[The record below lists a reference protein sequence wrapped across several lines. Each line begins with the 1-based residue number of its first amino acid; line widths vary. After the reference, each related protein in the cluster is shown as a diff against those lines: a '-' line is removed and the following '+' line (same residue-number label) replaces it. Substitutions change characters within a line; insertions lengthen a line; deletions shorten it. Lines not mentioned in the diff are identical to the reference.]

1 MTDTDTAHDNRE
13 PGTASQRLQGRV
25 AIITGSRRG
34 IGRAIAEG
42 YAREG
47 AKVVL
52 VDIDE
57 GEVQAAA
64 DAIIAKGG
72 TALGLTADVG
82 NADEVDNVFR
92 TVLDQFGTV
101 DIVVNNAGITWG
113 QKHFFDVDD
122 EWWDE
127 TIRVNLTG
135 HYLVL
140 SRAARIMAKKGGGVI
155 LNTSSG
161 GATRAHRGLVPYD
174 ASKGGIE
181 ALTRAAAVEL
191 GPYGIRVNTLVPGLI
206 ATTAGESE
214 ELLALR
220 DATVPL
226 GRGGQAEDMVGAAIF
241 LASDEASY
249 VSGIRLPVDGAI
261 LVQQRSPQVD
271 TYRPEQYPTAEEIE
285 AFA

>member
-1 MTDTDTAHDNRE
+1 MTEANTAQ
-13 PGTASQRLQGRV
+13 GSLQRLAGKI

-47 AKVVL
+47 ATVVL
-52 VDIDE
+52 VDIDAD
-57 GEVQAAA
+57 EVQAAA
-64 DAIIAKGG
+64 DAITAQGG
-72 TALGLTADVG
+72 TALGLQADVG
-82 NADEVDNVFR
+82 DADAVDRVFR
-92 TVLDQFGTV
+92 TVLETFGTV
-101 DIVVNNAGITWG
+101 DVLVNNAGITWG

-122 EWWDE
+122 DWWNE

-135 HYLVL
+135 HYLFL
-140 SRAARIMAKKGGGVI
+140 SRAARIMAKRGGGVI

-161 GATRAHRGLVPYD
+161 GATQAHRGLVPYD

-191 GPYGIRVNTLVPGLI
+191 GPYNIRVNTLVPGLI
-206 ATTAGESE
+206 ASNPDESP

-226 GRGGQAEDMVGAAIF
+226 GRGGQVEDMVGAAIF
-241 LASDEASY
+241 LASEEASY
-249 VSGIRLPVDGAI
+249 ISGIRLPVDGAI

-271 TYRPEQYPTAEEIE
+271 TYRPDQYPTVDEI
-285 AFA
+285 ADFA